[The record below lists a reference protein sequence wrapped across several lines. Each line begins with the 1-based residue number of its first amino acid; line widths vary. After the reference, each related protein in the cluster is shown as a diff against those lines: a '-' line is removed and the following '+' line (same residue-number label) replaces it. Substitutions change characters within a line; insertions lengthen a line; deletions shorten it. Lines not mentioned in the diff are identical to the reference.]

1 MKLLTNKYLLLFLG
15 LFAFRLSFVLTD
27 YLKYIIIFQLL
38 ISFVCLG
45 IFVYEKRK
53 SDFSL
58 IKYALIIFILLD
70 FTFNLLAG
78 QYLFA
83 NRKESFMLFGS
94 LNSFQSE
101 FFVLLKMLSLT
112 ITIFFQNKTLELL
125 AEPAEIIARFSL
137 DIFPIKNMAIDADL
151 QSNIISIDEANVK
164 RNKLNKVSYYFDNM
178 DLIRKLINN
187 KIIINIISFVFY
199 FVLGTL
205 IAVNVNDEPVSK
217 AINLSLSLSIIY
229 ALYFIIS
236 SLFLVIVFKCSIKEE
251 LKTISNAETIMR
263 MKEDCFN
270 KKWNQAYE
278 VFKKYVLKQND
289 YFTRNDVLKA
299 CPSLEPLSL
308 YSLIQK
314 SKKEGIIVEKMC
326 RKNYN

>member
-15 LFAFRLSFVLTD
+15 LLAFRLSFVLTD
-27 YLKYIIIFQLL
+27 YLKYIIIFQVL
-38 ISFVCLG
+38 ISLVCLG
-45 IFVYEKRK
+45 IFEYEKRK

-58 IKYALIIFILLD
+58 IKYALIIFILVD
-70 FTFNLLAG
+70 FTFNLSAG
-78 QYLFA
+78 HYLLA
-83 NRKESFMLFGS
+83 NRKELFLLFDD

-101 FFVLLKMLSLT
+101 LFVLLKMLSLT
-112 ITIFFQNKTLELL
+112 ITIFFQNKALELL

-151 QSNIISIDEANVK
+151 QSNIISIDDANVK
-164 RNKLNKVSYYFDNM
+164 RNKLNKVSYYFDDM

-251 LKTISNAETIMR
+251 LKAISNAETIMG
-263 MKEDCFN
+263 MKEDCFD
-270 KKWNQAYE
+270 KKWNQAYD

-289 YFTRNDVLKA
+289 YFTRNDILKD
-299 CPSLEPLSL
+299 CPSLEPMSL
-308 YSLIQK
+308 YPLIQK
-314 SKKEGIIVEKMC
+314 SKNEGIIVEKMY